1 MQRTGPAPNVVTYN
15 SLISA
20 CGKGQQWLHAIHLL
34 AEARQAKLRPGIVA
48 LNSATTACEKGRQW
62 QHAEQ
67 LLRNGEAA
75 GLKLDIIGFSAATS
89 ACEKG
94 WEWNRAVG
102 LLQEIRQRQLL
113 EVVSCNAALSAC
125 GQCSQTRAALA
136 IFRSMRK
143 ESIYPSQVSYNAAM
157 SACSAGG
164 RDKEALELLAEMHHT
179 RFSPDLTTYN
189 CAATACGRASMR
201 LGSALTLIEEA
212 EQSRLKPDVLS
223 FLALVPALGCSA
235 EPNLRLA
242 FALDQAEAILGDK
255 PPDLPNALG
264 LSLALAEALASEERL
279 HGGSLQQLHK
289 SRYKLAYQK
298 LHCLT
303 SSWPSPAERLQ
314 DPVLEKQNSLGA
326 FFTAASLTDLWLG
339 PTKQSVPLSYENQLP

>member
-1 MQRTGPAPNVVTYN
+1 
-15 SLISA
+15 
-20 CGKGQQWLHAIHLL
+20 
-34 AEARQAKLRPGIVA
+34 
-48 LNSATTACEKGRQW
+48 
-62 QHAEQ
+62 
-67 LLRNGEAA
+67 
-75 GLKLDIIGFSAATS
+75 
-89 ACEKG
+89 
-94 WEWNRAVG
+94 
-102 LLQEIRQRQLL
+102 
-113 EVVSCNAALSAC
+113 
-125 GQCSQTRAALA
+125 
-136 IFRSMRK
+136 
-143 ESIYPSQVSYNAAM
+143 
-157 SACSAGG
+157 
-164 RDKEALELLAEMHHT
+164 
-179 RFSPDLTTYN
+179 
-189 CAATACGRASMR
+189 MR

-289 SRYKLAYQK
+289 WRYKLAYQK

-339 PTKQSVPLSYENQLP
+339 PTKQSWVDVPRINCRRALQDKGLMTYSTEPLAQHLPAWAAGTFSGSSWTFGSGDITDGALPALYVDHQRSSHAERQILLAIMRVALTTQSCKGDALELAQSIALLPLMTTRQYLQRSTMACCGWLMRQGLGPLTAGPLQKTLGSHTWSTWTLPDSERERRRD